1 MLPWICTECTF
12 NWTGLCENG
21 SPKGIGIL
29 TVFNSGNDIM
39 RYEGEMK
46 NGKFDG
52 EGSYR
57 DGMNEIAGKF
67 EDGNYL
73 PTNPFIEKRKAS
85 RLYCG

>member
-1 MLPWICTECTF
+1 
-12 NWTGLCENG
+12 
-21 SPKGIGIL
+21 
-29 TVFNSGNDIM
+29 M